1 MAGNRA
7 VVAVRNTL
15 VAALSQAGPAL
26 LLRGFDGIAD
36 WRPPYAAGEAQAGE
50 RDREST

>member
-7 VVAVRNTL
+7 VVAVRNTV

-26 LLRGFDGIAD
+26 FLRGFDGIAD
-36 WRPPYAAGEAQAGE
+36 WRPPYASGRKHAGKP
-50 RDREST
+50 